1 MDFARQVKDSID
13 IANVI
18 GDFVR
23 LRKQGSLRFVGL
35 CPFHTE
41 KSPSFSVHTGLQ
53 IYKCFGCGQS
63 GDVFN
68 FLMELQGLTF
78 FEALKTLADQQG
90 IPMPKR
96 NAGAD
101 ANSKMRDSLMD
112 LHEFG
117 QDFFVKQLTTN
128 AGAQARSYLESRG
141 LSEESVAQFG
151 IGYAPAGNVLLGL
164 MRKRGVDAVAMLGSG
179 LIGKAEDRDEHYDRF
194 RDRLIFPIH
203 DELGRVIA
211 FGGRTMQADRQ
222 PKYLNSPETDIY
234 KKNTVLYNLSRAK
247 ASMRKQEFVVL
258 VEGYMD
264 VIGVWRAGITNA
276 VATCGT
282 ALTQQQVRSMRRHVN
297 TIIVNFDSDQA
308 GQNAV
313 ERSIE
318 ILLREGLNVQVL
330 ELPGG
335 QDPDDFC
342 SAHGAE
348 AYKAQVERAP
358 RYFIWLADRARK
370 QFDTSSSEGRVAAF
384 EHMLPSI
391 NLLPDE
397 IRRAAV
403 ATELAD
409 QLGIARSLVLER
421 FRRSTNR
428 RRRTP
433 PPVDDSDGFSAAERV
448 LLHLFADSADAR
460 AELLADA
467 NEIAANDGM
476 PSREALAA
484 MVAVHGGDEEFHY
497 TAVEGRLTERDRM
510 RLAKLVFDKDR
521 QPATI
526 EEGRGAL
533 DALRRQSWERRYRA
547 VRQAI
552 SDTEQAG
559 DRAATLALLTD
570 KMDLERKLGMSGGGG
585 RQGL

>member
-1 MDFARQVKDSID
+1 MDFARQVKDSVE
-13 IANVI
+13 IAHVI

-23 LRKQGSLRFVGL
+23 LKKQGSSRFVGL

-41 KSPSFSVHTGLQ
+41 KSPSFSVHSGLQ

-78 FEALKTLADQQG
+78 IEALKMLADQQG

-96 NAGAD
+96 NAGSD
-101 ANSKMRDSLMD
+101 AQSKLRDSLMG
-112 LHEFG
+112 LQEIG
-117 QDFFVKQLTTN
+117 QEFFVAQLRAN
-128 AGAQARSYLESRG
+128 AGRQAREYLQSRG
-141 LSEESVAQFG
+141 LGDETAAQFG
-151 IGYAPAGNVLLGL
+151 VGYAPAGNALLGL
-164 MRKRGVDAVAMLGSG
+164 MRKRGFDAAAMLASG
-179 LIGKAEDRDEHYDRF
+179 LIGKSEDRDEHYDRF

-203 DELGRVIA
+203 NEVGRVIA
-211 FGGRTMQADRQ
+211 FGGRSLQADRQ
-222 PKYLNSPETDIY
+222 PKYLNSPETDVY

-297 TIIVNFDSDQA
+297 TVVVNFDSDRA
-308 GQNAV
+308 GQNAA

-318 ILLREGLNVQVL
+318 LLLREGLNVQVL
-330 ELPGG
+330 ELPDG

-342 SAHGAE
+342 SAHGAD
-348 AYKAQVERAP
+348 AYKAQLEQAP

-421 FRRSTNR
+421 FRRSTNQR
-428 RRRTP
+428 QRAP
-433 PPVDDSDGFSAAERV
+433 APVDDTDGLSAAERL
-448 LLHLFADSADAR
+448 LLHLFASSADAR
-460 AELLADA
+460 NEFLADA
-467 NEIAANDGM
+467 YGIASEDGL
-476 PSREALAA
+476 PSRESFAA
-484 MVAVHGGDEEFHY
+484 MVAVHDSDDEFQY
-497 TAVEGRLTERDRM
+497 PAVEGRLGERDRA
-510 RLAKLVFDKDR
+510 RLSKLIFDR
-521 QPATI
+521 HRETATI
-526 EEGRGAL
+526 DEGRGAL

-547 VRQAI
+547 VRKAI
-552 SDTEQAG
+552 SESEQSG
-559 DRAATLALLTD
+559 DRAATIALLTD
-570 KMDLERKLGMSGGGG
+570 KVDLERKLGMLGATN
-585 RQGL
+585 R

>member
-1 MDFARQVKDSID
+1 MDFARQVKDSVD

-23 LRKQGSLRFVGL
+23 LKKQGSSRFVGL

-41 KSPSFSVHTGLQ
+41 KSPSFSVHSGLQ

-78 FEALKTLADQQG
+78 IEALKTLADQQG

-96 NAGAD
+96 NAGSD
-101 ANSKMRDSLMD
+101 AESKLRDSLMD
-112 LHEFG
+112 LQEIG
-117 QDFFVKQLTTN
+117 QEFFVAQLRAN
-128 AGAQARSYLESRG
+128 AGRQAREYLQSRG
-141 LSEESVAQFG
+141 LSDETVEQFG
-151 IGYAPAGNVLLGL
+151 VGYAPAGNALLGL
-164 MRKRGVDAVAMLGSG
+164 MRKRGFDAAAILAAG
-179 LIGKAEDRDEHYDRF
+179 LIGKSEDRDEHYDRF
-194 RDRLIFPIH
+194 RDRLMFPIH
-203 DELGRVIA
+203 NEVGRVIA
-211 FGGRTMQADRQ
+211 FGGRSLQADRQ
-222 PKYLNSPETDIY
+222 PKYLNSPETNVY
-234 KKNTVLYNLSRAK
+234 KKTTVLYNLSRAK
-247 ASMRKQEFVVL
+247 ASMRKQELVVL

-264 VIGVWRAGITNA
+264 VIGVWRAGVTNA

-297 TIIVNFDSDQA
+297 TVVVNFDSDRA
-308 GQNAV
+308 GQDAV
-313 ERSIE
+313 ARSIE
-318 ILLREGLNVQVL
+318 LLLREGLNVQVL
-330 ELPGG
+330 ELPEG

-342 SAHGAE
+342 SAHGAD
-348 AYKAQVERAP
+348 AYKAQLERAP

-421 FRRSTNR
+421 FRRSTNQR
-428 RRRTP
+428 QRTP
-433 PPVDDSDGFSAAERV
+433 APVDDTDGLSAAERL
-448 LLHLFADSADAR
+448 LLHLFASSADAR
-460 AELLADA
+460 NELLADA
-467 NEIAANDGM
+467 YGIASEDGL
-476 PSREALAA
+476 PSRESFAA
-484 MVAVHGGDEEFHY
+484 MVAVHDIDDEFQY
-497 TAVEGRLTERDRM
+497 PAVEGRLGERDRA
-510 RLAKLVFDKDR
+510 RLSKLIFDR
-521 QPATI
+521 HREAATI
-526 EEGRGAL
+526 DEGRGAL

-547 VRQAI
+547 VRKAI
-552 SDTEQAG
+552 SESEQSG
-559 DRAATLALLTD
+559 DRAATIALLTD
-570 KMDLERKLGMSGGGG
+570 KVDLERKLGMLGATN
-585 RQGL
+585 R